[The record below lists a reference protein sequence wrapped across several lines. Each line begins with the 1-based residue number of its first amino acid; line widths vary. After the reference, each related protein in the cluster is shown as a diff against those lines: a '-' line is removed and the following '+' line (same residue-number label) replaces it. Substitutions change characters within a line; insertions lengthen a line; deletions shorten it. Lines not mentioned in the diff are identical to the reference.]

1 MPGAGMQKYILTV
14 LCVLMAV
21 TAWPQEKKRDLGQL
35 NGSVETS
42 WGVYIDDPALSTPL
56 TQKYGTNTY
65 VNLGYAIKG
74 FRAGLQYDIY
84 EPQMLGY
91 DARLKGNGL
100 KGFYTGWSDRKWDV
114 TLGTFYEQF
123 GSGLLFRAYE
133 QRDMGV
139 NTSVLGANVKWRP
152 LPWLSAK
159 VMAGLPRRYMEM
171 FNPSPVYGADL
182 ELSLLEPIVPDTDA
196 VLTLAGSW
204 LLRDDHTSGRA
215 SMAPA
220 AVNSFS
226 GRLGFSKGCFSFNGE
241 YVHKGRSYG
250 VDPRLTESSFVRPGQ
265 ALLLNMDIT
274 LPRIG
279 ITAVWRSMENMS
291 LYQDDSNSPTLNLN
305 YMPSLAR
312 QHKYALF
319 QLYPHKVHDFG
330 GETGGSVDITG
341 NIPVG
346 GNPRRPLKYSVN
358 GSVFWDMETDGSGYR
373 FMGTGGGLLW
383 AEVYLEIE
391 KKWGP
396 DWKTILA
403 AGWQRKPE
411 FSRFGMGEMLMN
423 TVSAAADVLWQITSR
438 YSLRMELQHAWSDFS
453 DDQGWMMGLIEFGMA
468 PGFMFYVS
476 DMLNYRTYAATNTHY
491 YDVGVS
497 YAWRFLRASVSWGR
511 HRAGET
517 CSGGICRY
525 VPEYTGMNASLS
537 IIL

>member
-1 MPGAGMQKYILTV
+1 
-14 LCVLMAV
+14 
-21 TAWPQEKKRDLGQL
+21 
-35 NGSVETS
+35 
-42 WGVYIDDPALSTPL
+42 
-56 TQKYGTNTY
+56 
-65 VNLGYAIKG
+65 
-74 FRAGLQYDIY
+74 
-84 EPQMLGY
+84 
-91 DARLKGNGL
+91 
-100 KGFYTGWSDRKWDV
+100 
-114 TLGTFYEQF
+114 
-123 GSGLLFRAYE
+123 
-133 QRDMGV
+133 
-139 NTSVLGANVKWRP
+139 
-152 LPWLSAK
+152 
-159 VMAGLPRRYMEM
+159 
-171 FNPSPVYGADL
+171 
-182 ELSLLEPIVPDTDA
+182 
-196 VLTLAGSW
+196 
-204 LLRDDHTSGRA
+204 
-215 SMAPA
+215 
-220 AVNSFS
+220 
-226 GRLGFSKGCFSFNGE
+226 
-241 YVHKGRSYG
+241 
-250 VDPRLTESSFVRPGQ
+250 
-265 ALLLNMDIT
+265 
-274 LPRIG
+274 
-279 ITAVWRSMENMS
+279 
-291 LYQDDSNSPTLNLN
+291 
-305 YMPSLAR
+305 MPSLAR

-396 DWKTILA
+396 DWKTVLA

-411 FSRFGMGEMLMN
+411 FSRFGMGEMMMN
-423 TVSAAADVLWQITSR
+423 TVSAAADVLWQISSR

-453 DDQGWMMGLIEFGMA
+453 DDQGWMMGLLEFGMA

-491 YDVGVS
+491 YDVGAS